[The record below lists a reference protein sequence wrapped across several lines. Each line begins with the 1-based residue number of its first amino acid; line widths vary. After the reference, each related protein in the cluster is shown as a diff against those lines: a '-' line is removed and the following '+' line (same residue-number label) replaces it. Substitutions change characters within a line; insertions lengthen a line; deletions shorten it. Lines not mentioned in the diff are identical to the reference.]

1 MWHWGLFMAVDRV
14 CVQSHIKASIFAL
27 SLTVAF
33 LALTHPQMAQA
44 QTVQGLQGNTSDGL
58 SASGS
63 SAQSGPLIGPI
74 EAAFSQRNTD
84 PLAVQAQLLALKA
97 QAEADS
103 DIRAI
108 ALATH
113 YLAVLGH
120 HFAEY
125 TQTEA
130 MVDAALLAYR
140 QQLEPSE
147 RGTLELWQGHLW
159 YRLGNAER
167 AQTRFRALEQEFR
180 GEPLLADVL
189 LSQSVLAHAQGIY
202 DESVAKGLAALRLY
216 EAQGNIN
223 GQIQAHKDLGIDYLA
238 INDLESSLFHFEAG
252 KALLEQSEDVFVAVV
267 LSANMGITLQRL
279 GDLEGAMD
287 AYKWTHD
294 SAVVLNRPL
303 TQAQSLL
310 NIGTMYNRDLK
321 DDRQA
326 IDYYQRS
333 LAISEA
339 HGLSFGVMLNHLN
352 IGVSLGALGQTDEA
366 LASFDRAF
374 VVADQ
379 LDRPN
384 ERQALLGQKAEVLA
398 KAGRYQEAFEA
409 SQAQKEIAE
418 TLFNES
424 RDRAIAD
431 LRVEYETELAEQA
444 LALAQAKNAQQ
455 SQWIRFLWV
464 VVALLVALVGM
475 GGGFLL
481 YRNRSLRELYERN
494 VELLD
499 QFYGAEGRQSLG
511 EDADQDP
518 MKGLFD
524 RLLAMLETDALF
536 KDEQLSLTGLARQ
549 AQSNEKYISQAISRY
564 ANMNFANFINFYR
577 INEAKKLLRSADDKL
592 GITDVML
599 ECGFSH
605 KSTFYA
611 AFKKFTGMTPTQFR
625 AVAQQES
632 SRVSPKSENIGAVA
646 L

>member
-1 MWHWGLFMAVDRV
+1 
-14 CVQSHIKASIFAL
+14 
-27 SLTVAF
+27 
-33 LALTHPQMAQA
+33 
-44 QTVQGLQGNTSDGL
+44 
-58 SASGS
+58 
-63 SAQSGPLIGPI
+63 
-74 EAAFSQRNTD
+74 
-84 PLAVQAQLLALKA
+84 
-97 QAEADS
+97 
-103 DIRAI
+103 
-108 ALATH
+108 
-113 YLAVLGH
+113 
-120 HFAEY
+120 
-125 TQTEA
+125 
-130 MVDAALLAYR
+130 R
-140 QQLEPSE
+140 QQFEPSE
-147 RGTLELWQGHLW
+147 RGTLELWQGRLW
-159 YRLGNAER
+159 YRLGNVER
-167 AQTRFRALEQEFR
+167 AQTRYRALEQEFQ

-189 LSQSVLAHAQGIY
+189 LSQSVLAHSQGIY
-202 DESVAKGLAALRLY
+202 DESVAKGLEALRLY
-216 EAQGNIN
+216 EAQGNVN
-223 GQIQAHKDLGIDYLA
+223 GQIQAHKDLGIDYLR
-238 INDLESSLFHFEAG
+238 IDDLESSLFHFEAG

-267 LSANMGITLQRL
+267 LSANMGITLQKL

-287 AYKWTHD
+287 AYEWTYD
-294 SAVVLNRPL
+294 SAVVLNQPL

-310 NIGTMYNRDLK
+310 NIGTIYSNDLGNEP
-321 DDRQA
+321 QA

-333 LAISEA
+333 LDISQANE
-339 HGLSFGVMLNHLN
+339 LSYGVMLNHMN
-352 IGVSLGALGQTDEA
+352 MGVSFGAMDRTDEA
-366 LASFDRAF
+366 LAAFDQAMALA
-374 VVADQ
+374 VE
-379 LDRPN
+379 LERPN
-384 ERQALLGQKAEVLA
+384 ERRHLLGEKTKVLA
-398 KAGRYQEAFEA
+398 NAGRYEEAFA
-409 SQAQKEIAE
+409 TSQAQKEIAE

-444 LALAQAKNAQQ
+444 LALAQARNEQQ

-524 RLLAMLETDALF
+524 RLLVMLEKEALF

-564 ANMNFANFINFYR
+564 ANMNFANFINYYR
-577 INEAKKLLRSADDKL
+577 INEAKKLLRSADDKV

-625 AVAQQES
+625 AVAEQES

-646 L
+646 Q